1 MAVKI
6 EQPELNEGDVA
17 GVVGRKGH
25 RQPFTKLQL
34 QRTEFSARES
44 NWHIGRAAERA
55 NVQVTK
61 PFVKRVVRYRCVLK
75 RRLSFKANKLSVEI
89 MRERDAEKKLP
100 VKGVLKGVKK
110 GESRGRVSLAKR
122 GSDKAKAKKLKA

>member
-1 MAVKI
+1 MQV
-6 EQPELNEGDVA
+6 EQPALSDVP
-17 GVVGRKGH
+17 GVVGQKGH

-61 PFVKRVVRYRCVLK
+61 PFVKRVIRYRRVLK
-75 RRLSFKANKLSVEI
+75 RRLSFKANRLSTQI
-89 MRERDAEKKLP
+89 MRERNEGKKLP
-100 VKGVLKGVKK
+100 VKGVLKGVGK
-110 GESRGRVSLAKR
+110 GESNGRPRVVKR
-122 GSDKAKAKKLKA
+122 GDDKVKGKKLKA